1 MDPSIAFF
9 DTQFRRQAEQG
20 VCQLNPFEQQA
31 LPYLH
36 GEVLDF
42 GCGMGNLAFAAAA
55 QGCTVTALDGSPAAI
70 EHMRCRAAG
79 QALALT
85 PALADLR
92 HYRIEDQYDTVV
104 AIGLL
109 MFFDCASA
117 LRVLAGLQA
126 AVRPGGHAV
135 VNVLVQGTTYLDM
148 FDPQGH
154 CLLPAD
160 ALQTH
165 FAGWH
170 IVQHEHS
177 EFDAPGGT
185 RKCFATVIARKPGA
199 MQAAV

>member
-9 DTQFRRQAEQG
+9 DAQFRRQAEQG

-36 GEVLDF
+36 GEVLDL

-55 QGCTVTALDGSPAAI
+55 QGCTVTALDGSPAAV
-70 EHMRCRAAG
+70 EHMRCRAAS
-79 QALALT
+79 QALAVT

-92 HYRIEDQYDTVV
+92 HCCFEHTYDTVV

-109 MFFDCASA
+109 MFFDCTTA
-117 LRVLAGLQA
+117 LRVLASLQA

-135 VNVLVQGTTYLDM
+135 VNVLVQGTTYLEM
-148 FDPQGH
+148 FDPQGY
-154 CLLPAD
+154 CLWPAD
-160 ALQTH
+160 ALQAH

-170 IVQHEHS
+170 ILQHAHS
-177 EFDAPGGT
+177 QFDAPGGT
-185 RKCFATVIARKPGA
+185 RKCFATLIARKPGA
-199 MQAAV
+199 PKAAV